1 MVRYGE
7 DREIERSIRAVE
19 RGERTRGE
27 SYRGDR
33 DKNRWIE
40 TKRTTER
47 TDE

>member
-7 DREIERSIRAVE
+7 DMEIERSIGAVE

-27 SYRGDR
+27 RYRGDR
-33 DKNRWIE
+33 DKTGWIK